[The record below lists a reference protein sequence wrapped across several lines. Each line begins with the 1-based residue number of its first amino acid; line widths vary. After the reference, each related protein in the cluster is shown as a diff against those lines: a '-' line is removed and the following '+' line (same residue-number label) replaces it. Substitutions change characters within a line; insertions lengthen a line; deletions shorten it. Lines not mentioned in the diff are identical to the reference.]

1 MELKMPLELRVVIS
15 YLPVR
20 YPTAED
26 LFTCEQVYMTSSD
39 KWDPY
44 SNNFER
50 QEKAAGEEH
59 PSRASRKI
67 CAAFTWRSE
76 VSVVLTE
83 VTNTLVNDWLMEE
96 LEHTRCVPPPSR
108 YTKRESSAVRTQ

>member
-1 MELKMPLELRVVIS
+1 MDDVPKHLSPDGKSEHHISIEEMELKMPLELRGVIS

-76 VSVVLTE
+76 VSVVLT
-83 VTNTLVNDWLMEE
+83 
-96 LEHTRCVPPPSR
+96 R
-108 YTKRESSAVRTQ
+108 